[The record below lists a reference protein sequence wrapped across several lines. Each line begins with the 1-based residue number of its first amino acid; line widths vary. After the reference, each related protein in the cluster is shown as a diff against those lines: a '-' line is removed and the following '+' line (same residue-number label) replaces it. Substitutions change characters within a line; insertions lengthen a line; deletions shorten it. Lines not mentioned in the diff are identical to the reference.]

1 MDEGNLAILVD
12 AKIEY
17 TNQLTDIISP
27 SIFKGIKSI
36 YENSKD
42 ICLNNNNNDILYQ
55 FQNDLSEIPKW
66 NQEVINEHF
75 DNLIKETKCDWL
87 EDLLTAVFVSHTK
100 ILTSIN
106 FNKKKNKINLKIPK
120 TDHFIHLCYIESAR
134 HFWKNPYLFD
144 EYISKIEYQRNRRDS
159 EKIINSTI
167 NETIRKQLPVKH
179 ILKEYLGNDFKD
191 NISSELT
198 EDHENLRKMVK
209 AEIEN
214 CSNEK
219 LSKLNINNLDLELD
233 DTKPLGEEIKL
244 DDTKPLGEEIKLD
257 DTKPLGAA
265 IKLDDNKPLGEEI
278 KLDDIKPLGEEIKLD
293 DNKPLGEEIKLDDI
307 KPLGEE
313 IHLDDIRPL
322 GEEIHLDDIRPL
334 GEEIHL
340 DDIRPLEEEKDIQN
354 VINKE
359 VDNLKF
365 DNDDGLKIETLNLD
379 LDDDL
384 SKLEEIYIDKP
395 KEELSINKSTND
407 ENEKIKTVYIDTKID
422 QKKDRK
428 KKNTFLDTDIDVNY
442 DSDSDDSLNKRQK
455 YSKNDFSFF
464 N

>member
-244 DDTKPLGEEIKLD
+244 DDTKPLG
-257 DTKPLGAA
+257 AA

-278 KLDDIKPLGEEIKLD
+278 KLDDIK
-293 DNKPLGEEIKLDDI
+293 
-307 KPLGEE
+307 
-313 IHLDDIRPL
+313 
-322 GEEIHLDDIRPL
+322 PL